1 MEQSI
6 PRRKR
11 RSTRACILCQQ
22 RKVRCDLIQGGP
34 PCTNCRLDQVLCELG
49 PSKRRRTKHVLP
61 GSEGTNDAAV
71 AATRHPLQ
79 SPQEQSTANHVTI
92 EELLHTT
99 PLQAQLAHP
108 AEQPSVRPQG
118 SVAQPQAASEV
129 FEQHGDVL
137 PDVTVEF
144 PASPSESQSLDS
156 VGLLDNEAAVHS
168 VNVRPLPA
176 SLRKVDIDFLSHKG
190 ALTLP
195 TPAFRDVCLSRYIE
209 FVHTVLPVLDLG
221 EFLRSLL
228 KSPSVTS
235 QGASLLLLTAVIFAA
250 IPFVEVEQVRAAGYP
265 SKLAARAALQEKA
278 EASLFCLLFDLR
290 AEDDKVVLIQSAL
303 LLSTPRGNVQDY
315 KDSWYWIGTAIA
327 IAQSLGLHLD
337 LAGQQGHSTERKLK
351 RRLWW
356 CCYVREHIVAMGL
369 GKPCRISQFWVPMI
383 GIADFDLSAISL
395 SAPYAH
401 VLPADLHNPT
411 KLITLA
417 TLLVEKARLCV
428 CIHRIVSTVYG
439 GSSSH
444 GHGEWV
450 GAPNSERPGGSKDI
464 EDCTRDLDLWM
475 AMLPNEAASKLSSH
489 QDQDRSLIISKAT
502 LQTIYY
508 TAIIAV
514 HRPQAFGQ
522 KASGT
527 VSRQQ
532 TWSHA
537 RLIVRWAAHQISSA
551 FAHVRELG
559 LLDYLDATAVANII
573 AAVVVHLQDCS
584 VSDDSIRR
592 QALYDLRHC
601 MVYLR
606 HLQHTYSS
614 AGHALKVL
622 QPAARSAEMAVNGL
636 DSDENTMDNLQPAPA
651 QASNVGYRDFTEHV
665 SEPSSLITASQ
676 NRESHAINPFT
687 DLYTQALGNESR
699 HVL

>member
-1 MEQSI
+1 MHQLP
-6 PRRKR
+6 PRSSSLRARAQQTQKVGLLKR
-11 RSTRACILCQQ
+11 CCGT
-22 RKVRCDLIQGGP
+22 
-34 PCTNCRLDQVLCELG
+34 
-49 PSKRRRTKHVLP
+49 RTKQVLP

-71 AATRHPLQ
+71 TATRHPLQ
-79 SPQEQSTANHVTI
+79 PLQEQNTANHVTI

-99 PLQAQLAHP
+99 PLQAQSTQP
-108 AEQPSVRPQG
+108 AEQPSVRPQS

-129 FEQHGDVL
+129 FEQHGDGL

-156 VGLLDNEAAVHS
+156 VGLLGNEAAAQS
-168 VNVRPLPA
+168 VNVRRLPA
-176 SLRKVDIDFLSHKG
+176 SLRKIDIDFLSHKG

-228 KSPSVTS
+228 KSPSETS

-250 IPFVEVEQVRAAGYP
+250 IPFVEVELVRAAGYP

-278 EASLFCLLFDLR
+278 ELLFDLR
-290 AEDDKVVLIQSAL
+290 AEDDKIVLIQSAL

-337 LAGQQGHSTERKLK
+337 LAGQQGHSNERKLK

-369 GKPCRISQFWVPMI
+369 GKPCRISQFRVPMI
-383 GIADFDLSAISL
+383 GIADCDLSAISL

-444 GHGEWV
+444 GHGEWI
-450 GAPNSERPGGSKDI
+450 GAPNSDRPGGSKDI

-489 QDQDRSLIISKAT
+489 QDQDRSLIISKVT

-527 VSRQQ
+527 VSKTQ

-537 RLIVRWAAHQISSA
+537 RLIVRWAAHQISGA
-551 FAHVRELG
+551 FAYVREQG

-592 QALYDLRHC
+592 QALHDLRHC

-636 DSDENTMDNLQPAPA
+636 DSGENMMDNLQPSPA
-651 QASNVGYRDFTEHV
+651 QTTNVGYRDFIEHV
-665 SEPSSLITASQ
+665 SEPSSLIAASQ
-676 NRESHAINPFT
+676 NRESHATNPFT
-687 DLYTQALGNESR
+687 DLYTQALGNEWP